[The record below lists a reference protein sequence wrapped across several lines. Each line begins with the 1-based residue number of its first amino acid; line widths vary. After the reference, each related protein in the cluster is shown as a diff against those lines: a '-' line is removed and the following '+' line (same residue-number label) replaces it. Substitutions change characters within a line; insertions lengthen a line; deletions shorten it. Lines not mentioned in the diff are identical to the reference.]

1 MTMAALLAGI
11 TLGGVATAVP
21 ALATT
26 PAPLAV
32 ATTYLPPG
40 SANTSYSAQLAAT
53 GGTKPYDWTISA
65 GALPAGLTLHPT
77 TGAIT
82 GKPTV
87 TGPASFT
94 VSVTDSEST
103 PVAAS
108 ATESITVAAP
118 PLTVTTTS
126 LPTATADAAYKATLA
141 ATGGVAPYTWLLSGG
156 ALPDGL
162 TLHTNGT
169 VSGTPKIA
177 GTFSFTAEVADSD
190 SPTETASASLS
201 ITVAAAPLVITTTS
215 MLPSAQAGTPYSV
228 KLSADGGITPYTW
241 SVVSGTLP
249 YGVTLHSNGTISGT
263 PAGDGTFSI
272 TVQVTD
278 SESPTVTADQVFTLV
293 VPAPLAV
300 TTPSLPN
307 GTVGETYRA
316 PLSATGG
323 VAPYTWSLAS
333 GSLPPGLTVSPSG
346 TVSGTVGGSP
356 GTYTATVE
364 VSDSENPAASAT
376 ETYTISSI
384 AAPPLAIA
392 TTALPDGAAGD
403 TYDALIAA
411 TGGAGPYTWSL
422 TSGTLPSGVTLG
434 PQGPDGLI
442 SGTPQGPGTYT
453 FTVQVTDSENPAA
466 TATET
471 YTISIAAPSLAITTT
486 SLPGADEGEA
496 YSATLSATGGVGP
509 YTWTVASGF
518 LPDGLTLD
526 TSTGVIGGTV
536 ARGSGP
542 YTVTIEVSDSENPA
556 ATAEQSLTVNVIPSP
571 VPIIVTQGP
580 LTAVAT
586 TPYSQTLEATGGV
599 APYTWSVVSG
609 SLPAGLS
616 LDSSTGV
623 ISGTPQEQ
631 GTGTDNFTIQAADS
645 GNPPATGDQAY
656 TMTVTLPPLAIATT
670 SLPTAV
676 TGNYNSAGLSATG
689 GLAPYT
695 WTLASGSSL
704 PAGLSL
710 DSSAGV
716 ISGTPT
722 MAGSYTFTIQTADSE
737 NPPAT
742 ITQVYTLVVAPHVAI
757 TTTTLPNGALNTD
770 YLATLTATGGVAPY
784 TWTLAIGSSLPP
796 GLTLNSS
803 TGVLAGIPT
812 APEVY
817 TFTIRATDSDNP
829 LSPESAV
836 QTYTIVVS
844 G

>member
-1 MTMAALLAGI
+1 VRQPMNTGHPLRRPAGRTRLAMTMAALLAGI
-11 TLGGVATAVP
+11 TLCGVATAVP

-40 SANTSYSAQLAAT
+40 TANTSYSAQLAAT

-65 GALPAGLTLHPT
+65 GALPTGLTLHPT

-103 PVAAS
+103 PVTTS
-108 ATESITVAAP
+108 ATESITVTAP

-141 ATGGVAPYTWLLSGG
+141 ATGGVALYTWLLNGG

-169 VSGTPKIA
+169 VSGTPKVA

-201 ITVAAAPLVITTTS
+201 ITVAAAPLVITTDS

-241 SVVSGTLP
+241 SVVSGALP

-263 PAGDGTFSI
+263 PTGDGTFSI

-278 SESPTVTADQVFTLV
+278 SESPTASADQVFTLV

-300 TTPSLPN
+300 TTTSLPG
-307 GTVGETYRA
+307 GTVGETYSAR
-316 PLSATGG
+316 LSATGG
-323 VAPYTWSLAS
+323 VTPYTWSLAS
-333 GSLPPGLTVSPSG
+333 GSLPPGLTVNPSG

-364 VSDSENPAASAT
+364 
-376 ETYTISSI
+376 
-384 AAPPLAIA
+384 
-392 TTALPDGAAGD
+392 
-403 TYDALIAA
+403 
-411 TGGAGPYTWSL
+411 
-422 TSGTLPSGVTLG
+422 
-434 PQGPDGLI
+434 
-442 SGTPQGPGTYT
+442 
-453 FTVQVTDSENPAA
+453 VTDSENPAA

-486 SLPGADEGEA
+486 SLPGADEGA
-496 YSATLSATGGVGP
+496 TYSATLSATGGVGP
-509 YTWTVASGF
+509 YTWTVTSGF

-536 ARGSGP
+536 LRGSGP

-556 ATAEQSLTVNVIPSP
+556 ATSEQTFTLDVIPSP
-571 VPIIVTQGP
+571 VPIILTQGP

-599 APYTWSVVSG
+599 PPYTWSVVSG
-609 SLPAGLS
+609 SLPTGLS
-616 LDSSTGV
+616 LDSSTGA
-623 ISGTPQEQ
+623 ISGTPQDQ
-631 GTGTDNFTIQAADS
+631 GTDNFTIQAADS
-645 GNPPATGDQAY
+645 GNPPATADQAY
-656 TMTVTLPPLAIATT
+656 TMTVTLPPLAITTT

-676 TGNYNSAGLSATG
+676 TGNYNSATLTATG

-704 PAGLSL
+704 PPGLTL
-710 DSSAGV
+710 DSSAGT

-722 MAGSYTFTIQTADSE
+722 TAGSYTFTIQTADSE

-742 ITQVYTLVVAPHVAI
+742 ITQAYTLVVAPHVAI
-757 TTTTLPNGALNTD
+757 TTTTLPDGALNTD

-803 TGVLAGIPT
+803 TGVLGGIPT

>member
-11 TLGGVATAVP
+11 TLCGVATAVP
-21 ALATT
+21 ALAAT

-40 SANTSYSAQLAAT
+40 TANTSYSAQLAAT
-53 GGTKPYDWTISA
+53 GGTKPYDWTIST
-65 GALPAGLTLHPT
+65 GALPAGLTLHPA

-103 PVAAS
+103 PVTAS
-108 ATESITVAAP
+108 ATESITVTAP

-169 VSGTPKIA
+169 VSGTPKVA

-190 SPTETASASLS
+190 SPTETASAGLS
-201 ITVAAAPLVITTTS
+201 ITVAAAPLAITTDS

-241 SVVSGTLP
+241 SVISGALP

-278 SESPTVTADQVFTLV
+278 SESPTATADQVFTLV
-293 VPAPLAV
+293 VPAPLA
-300 TTPSLPN
+300 
-307 GTVGETYRA
+307 
-316 PLSATGG
+316 
-323 VAPYTWSLAS
+323 
-333 GSLPPGLTVSPSG
+333 
-346 TVSGTVGGSP
+346 
-356 GTYTATVE
+356 
-364 VSDSENPAASAT
+364 
-376 ETYTISSI
+376 
-384 AAPPLAIA
+384 IA
-392 TTALPDGAAGD
+392 TTALPDGAVGD
-403 TYDALIAA
+403 AYSAPIAA
-411 TGGAGPYTWSL
+411 TGGAGPYTWSI

-434 PQGPDGLI
+434 TLGSDGLI
-442 SGTPQGPGTYT
+442 SGTPQESGTYT

-471 YTISIAAPSLAITTT
+471 FAISIAAPSLAITTT
-486 SLPGADEGEA
+486 SLPGADEGVT
-496 YSATLSATGGVGP
+496 YSATLSATGGAGP
-509 YTWTVASGF
+509 YTWTVTSGF

-536 ARGSGP
+536 LRGAGS

-556 ATAEQSLTVNVIPSP
+556 ATAEQTLTLDVIPSP
-571 VPIIVTQGP
+571 VPIILTQGP

-599 APYTWSVVSG
+599 PPYTWSVVSG
-609 SLPAGLS
+609 SLPTGLS
-616 LDSSTGV
+616 LDSSTGA
-623 ISGTPQEQ
+623 ISGAPQEQ
-631 GTGTDNFTIQAADS
+631 GTYNFTIQAADS
-645 GNPPATGDQAY
+645 GNPPATITQAY
-656 TMTVTLPPLAIATT
+656 TMTVTLPPLAITTT

-676 TGNYNSAGLSATG
+676 TGNYNSATLTATG

-704 PAGLSL
+704 PPGLTL

-742 ITQVYTLVVAPHVAI
+742 ITQAYTLVVAPHVAI
-757 TTTTLPNGALNTD
+757 TTTTLPDGALNTD

-784 TWTLAIGSSLPP
+784 TWTLAVGSSLPP
-796 GLTLNSS
+796 GLTLDSS